1 MLQPSRLFT
10 GFFLVFISLLSGCG
24 STEDQ
29 HTDIDPS
36 FGAYISGFTTGVVS
50 THDDVLIRLA
60 EPYSGPLN
68 LQTPLPAQVLTFKPS
83 LDGTSS
89 WDDASTIRFTPNKP
103 MKGDTHYKATF
114 RLRKLVDVPQA
125 FHHFHFDF
133 QTIQQNISVY
143 PEGYTTYNIAEL
155 ERVRYSGRVLFADKV
170 QIEDLEE
177 AFSAIQNTNKLS
189 ITWEPLAEKVFQFH
203 IEDVA
208 RTTEPGSVELKW
220 KAKALDMLSDGS
232 EVLEIPS
239 LHDFRVLRTTVK
251 QAPEQSI
258 KLHFSDPIADQSL
271 EGLILL
277 EGSSRLTYT
286 IDGHVVTLY
295 PEQRITGNKML
306 TVLESVRNS
315 ANYAMAEA
323 YSRNLAFT
331 EEKPNVRLDTKKTI
345 MPTGQTLVLPFEAVS
360 LKAVDVYVTK
370 VFNNNILQFFQ
381 FNRLGESGN
390 INYVGRHI
398 YRKHVPI
405 VPENPGD
412 LHTWNTYFLD
422 LSDVVKVDPGAIY
435 RVELRYKKE
444 YAAYSCDDPETDV
457 NQASSLTSAK
467 DGWTTDGEYFVD
479 NYWRNYRYDWENMD
493 NPCHNAYYSP
503 WQTRASTT
511 VMGADMG
518 LTAKLGGDKQM
529 LVALNDL
536 NNAKPVAGCN
546 ISVYDL
552 QQQIIGTGKTGRD
565 GLAMIKLTGK
575 PFLVMAQRN
584 QRAAYLRVDDYG
596 SLSLSRFDVGGTA
609 VQEGVKG
616 YIYGERGVWRPG
628 DSLYLTFVMEDK
640 LKLIPPLHPV
650 KMELYN
656 PLGQLVQERVQVS
669 GLNGFYDFRTS
680 TGENDV
686 TGNYEARFSIGNRKF
701 YKTLKIETVKPNR
714 LKIDFNFDHALLT
727 PTTGVQTKMAAR
739 WLHGAKAGNLK
750 ADVEL
755 TITPTLTKFDK
766 WPGYVFDHM
775 LMDRSSSEPVTIFKG
790 QLNSQGEASIQTD
803 VDDWFDNAPGML
815 KLSFRTKVFEPGGS
829 FSEDFHSVPYAPF
842 NSFAGVRIPE
852 GTLWGNALET
862 DRNHTIELT
871 SVQPDGKASA
881 TKELEV
887 ILYKLNRRWW
897 YDSYGSSTF
906 NFLNSSSYETKHE
919 TKVQLKNGEG
929 SYNIN
934 IKPEDWGRYALL
946 VKDPESGHK
955 AATTFFMDWP
965 YWMRAN
971 RAGSD
976 ASTILAISSDKE
988 VYEPGETMR
997 LTFPAPE
1004 GGQALVSVENGSRV
1018 LSNQWVS
1025 STLGEQRF
1033 EIPVTANMAPNVYV
1047 HVTLIQPH
1055 GQTENDRPMRL
1066 YGIIPVKVE
1075 NPDTRLNPIIET
1087 AEVYRPESK
1096 EVITISEKNGKAMTY
1111 TLSVVDEGLLD
1122 LTRFRTPDPRNAFY
1136 AREALGVRTW
1146 DMYDQVIGAMGNK
1159 RSNLLTMGGDEEG
1172 MDPSQQKAMRFKP
1185 MVRHLGPFYLA
1196 KGTKTTHEINIPN
1209 YLGSVRVMVVAGEEP
1224 AYGNAE
1230 KAIPVRTPLM
1240 VLGTL
1245 PRVLGPGE
1253 TVRLPVNVFAMEP
1266 HVKSVKIKLEMNGM
1280 LQSTAGSEQT
1290 LSFIETGDQLAFF
1303 ELKVA
1308 EKTGIAKIKIKASS
1322 GNESSVHEIELDVR
1336 SPNPHMTIVR
1346 DTVLQPGAEWNA
1358 MYRYFGVQGTNDAT
1372 VELSSFPAIN
1382 LEKRLS
1388 YLMQYPHGCLEQVT
1402 SGAFPQ
1408 LFLNRLVELDA
1419 EAQARIDMN
1428 VQEGLKALRSF
1439 QHSSGGFAY
1448 WPGQHEVNEWATNYA
1463 GHFMLVAS
1471 ERGYPLSGG
1480 LKSGWLRFQE
1490 SRARHWGSV
1499 SSGSTSYSQRTQAYR
1514 LYTLALA
1521 GSPNI
1526 GAMNLMRSMDRL
1538 DLSARW
1544 MLALAYAESG
1554 QPEVAEKM
1562 LATIHPDIPEY
1573 TEMSY
1578 TFGSALR
1585 DKSFVLLTLLK
1596 LNKKADAANIAKEL
1610 AVKLGSS
1617 NWMSTQTTAFAL
1629 MAVSEFL
1636 GKHTPDG
1643 GLRASYNGKSISTGR
1658 SVIQEKLHPTAGK
1671 GSFSVRNEGSS
1682 PMFARLLLAG
1692 VPIEGRSERIQKDL
1706 VMKIQYMNL
1715 EGKAIDPG
1723 SLPAGTDFSVEVD
1736 IHNPGSKGDLKEVAL
1751 TQIFP
1756 SGWEILNTRMA
1767 QSDESEENNGMQA
1780 TYQDIRDDRVLTY
1793 FDIPRGKRV
1802 KFRTRLN
1809 ATYAGSYYLPTVLC
1823 APMYDE
1829 SVIATEPGRWVQITV
1844 SD

>member
-1 MLQPSRLFT
+1 MLQPSRLFSGT
-10 GFFLVFISLLSGCG
+10 LLFLISLLAGCG
-24 STEDQ
+24 SADDQKTE
-29 HTDIDPS
+29 IDPS
-36 FGAYISGFTTGVVS
+36 FGAYISGYTSGVIS
-50 THDDVLIRLA
+50 AHDDILIRLA

-68 LQTPLPAQVLTFKPS
+68 LQTPLPDQILSFKPGI
-83 LDGTSS
+83 DGVAS
-89 WDDASTIRFTPNKP
+89 WNDASTIRFTPYKP
-103 MKGDTHYKATF
+103 LKGGTHYKAT
-114 RLRKLVDVPQA
+114 LNLKKVVDVPAAYQQ
-125 FHHFHFDF
+125 FHFDF

-143 PEGYTTYNIAEL
+143 PEGYSTYNIAEL

-170 QIEDLEE
+170 QSDDLAE
-177 AFSAIQNTNKLS
+177 AFSATQKSKALN
-189 ITWEPLAEKVFQFH
+189 ITWEPLGEKVFQFH
-203 IEDVA
+203 IEDVE
-208 RTTEPGSVELKW
+208 RSGEPGSVELKW
-220 KAKALDMLSDGS
+220 SAKALHMLSDGN

-239 LHDFRVLRTTVK
+239 LHDFRILRTTVK
-251 QAPEQSI
+251 QAPEQSV

-271 EGLILL
+271 EGLIFI
-277 EGSSRLTYT
+277 EGNSKLTYT
-286 IDGHVVTLY
+286 IDGHIVTLY

-306 TVLESVRNS
+306 TVLESVRNA
-315 ANYAMAEA
+315 ANYTMAEA

-331 EEKPNVRLDTKKTI
+331 EEKPNLRLDTKKTV

-360 LKAVDVYVTK
+360 LKAVDVYITK
-370 VFNNNILQFFQ
+370 VFSNNILQFFQ
-381 FNRLGESGN
+381 HNRLGESSN

-412 LHTWNTYFLD
+412 LHTWNKYFLD

-435 RVELRYKKE
+435 RVELRFKKE
-444 YAAYSCDDPETDV
+444 YAAYSCDEPDANS
-457 NQASSLTSAK
+457 NQQAALTLSG
-467 DGWTTDGEYFVD
+467 DGWYTDGEYFVD
-479 NYWRNYRYDWENMD
+479 DYWRNYRYDWENMD
-493 NPCHNAYYSP
+493 NPCHSAYYSP
-503 WQTRASTT
+503 WQTRATTT

-529 LVALNDL
+529 LVAVNDL
-536 NNAKPVAGCN
+536 NNAKPVAGSN
-546 ISVYDL
+546 ITVYDL

-565 GLAMIKLTGK
+565 GLAMVKLQGK
-575 PFLVMAQRN
+575 PFLVMARRN
-584 QRAAYLRVDDYG
+584 ERAAYLRVDDYG
-596 SLSLSRFDVGGTA
+596 ILSLSRFDVGGTA
-609 VQEGVKG
+609 VQQGAKG

-640 LKLIPPLHPV
+640 LKLIPPSHPV
-650 KMELYN
+650 RMEIYN
-656 PLGQLVQERVQVS
+656 PLGQLVQERVQVNS
-669 GLNGFYDFRTS
+669 VNGFYDFRTY
-680 TGENDV
+680 TDENDI

-727 PTTGVQTKMAAR
+727 QSTGVQTQLTAR

-755 TITPTLTKFDK
+755 TIAPTRTKFDK
-766 WPGYVFDHM
+766 WPGYVFDHT
-775 LMDRSSSEPVTIFKG
+775 LMDRSASQPISILKG
-790 QLNSQGEASIQTD
+790 QLNSDGEATIQTD
-803 VDDWFDNAPGML
+803 VDDWFDKAPGML
-815 KLSFRTKVFEPGGS
+815 RLSFRTKVFEPGGN

-842 NSFAGVRIPE
+842 SAFAGIRIPE

-862 DRNHTIELT
+862 DRNHTIELAG
-871 SVQPDGKASA
+871 VQPDGKASQS
-881 TKELEV
+881 KELEITV
-887 ILYKLNRRWW
+887 YKLNRRWW

-906 NFLNSSSYETKHE
+906 NFLNSSSYETIHE
-919 TKVQLKNGEG
+919 SKVSLDNGKG
-929 SYNIN
+929 IYNIN
-934 IKPEDWGRYALL
+934 VKPEDWGRYAIV
-946 VKDPESGHK
+946 VKDPESGHI
-955 AATTFFMDWP
+955 AASTFFMDWP

-971 RAGSD
+971 RTDSD

-988 VYEPGETMR
+988 QYEPGETMR

-1018 LSNQWVS
+1018 LSNQWVA
-1025 STLGEQRF
+1025 TTMGEQRL
-1033 EIPVTANMAPNVYV
+1033 EIPATAEMAPNVYV
-1047 HVTLIQPH
+1047 HITLIQPH

-1066 YGIIPVKVE
+1066 YGIIPVKIE
-1075 NPDTRLNPIIET
+1075 NPDTRLNPIIQT

-1096 EVITISEKNGKAMTY
+1096 EKITVSEKYGKAMTY

-1122 LTRFRTPDPRNAFY
+1122 LTRFRTPNPGDAFY

-1146 DMYDQVIGAMGNK
+1146 DMYDQIIGAMGNK

-1185 MVRHLGPFYLA
+1185 MVRHLGPFHLA
-1196 KGTKTTHEINIPN
+1196 KGKKATHEIDIPN

-1230 KAIPVRTPLM
+1230 KAVPVRTPLM

-1266 HVKSVKIKLEMNGM
+1266 HVKNVKVQLELNDM
-1280 LQSTAGSEQT
+1280 LQSSGGSEQSI
-1290 LSFIETGDQLAFF
+1290 SFNETGDKLAFF

-1308 EKTGIAKIKIKASS
+1308 EKTGIAKVKIKATS

-1358 MYRYFGVQGTNDAT
+1358 NYRYFGVQGTNNAT

-1382 LEKRLS
+1382 LEKRLA
-1388 YLMQYPHGCLEQVT
+1388 YLIEYPHGCLEQVT

-1408 LFLNRLVELDA
+1408 LFLSHLVELDA
-1419 EAQARIDMN
+1419 EAKTRIDMN

-1463 GHFMLVAS
+1463 GHFMLVAA
-1471 ERGYPLSGG
+1471 EKGHPLPGG

-1490 SRARHWGSV
+1490 NRARHWGAV
-1499 SSGSTSYSQRTQAYR
+1499 SSGSTSYAQRIQAYR

-1521 GSPNI
+1521 GSPNMS
-1526 GAMNLMRSMDRL
+1526 AMNLMRSMERL

-1554 QPEVAEKM
+1554 QPEVAQKM
-1562 LATIHPDIPEY
+1562 LASIHPDIPEY
-1573 TEMSY
+1573 TEMSF

-1585 DKSFVLLTLLK
+1585 DKFFVLLTLLK
-1596 LNKKADAANIAKEL
+1596 LDKKAEAANIAKEM
-1610 AVKLGSS
+1610 ATRLGSGK
-1617 NWMSTQTTAFAL
+1617 WMSTQTTAFTL

-1636 GKHTPDG
+1636 GKNTPDG
-1643 GLRASYNGKSISTGR
+1643 GLRATFNGNSISTGR
-1658 SVIQEKLHPTAGK
+1658 SVIQEKLQPVANK
-1671 GSFSVRNEGSS
+1671 GSFTIRNDGSS
-1682 PMFARLLLAG
+1682 PLFARLLLSG
-1692 VPIEGRSERIQKDL
+1692 VPLEASVERLQKDL
-1706 VMKIQYMNL
+1706 VMNVKYRDLDGNT
-1715 EGKAIDPG
+1715 IDPK
-1723 SLPAGTDFSVEVD
+1723 SLAAGTDFSVEVD

-1767 QSDESEENNGMQA
+1767 QGDEDGDNDGLQA

-1793 FDIPRGKRV
+1793 FDLPRGKRM
-1802 KFRTRLN
+1802 KFRIRLN

-1829 SVIATEPGRWVQITV
+1829 SVIATEPGKWVQIIK